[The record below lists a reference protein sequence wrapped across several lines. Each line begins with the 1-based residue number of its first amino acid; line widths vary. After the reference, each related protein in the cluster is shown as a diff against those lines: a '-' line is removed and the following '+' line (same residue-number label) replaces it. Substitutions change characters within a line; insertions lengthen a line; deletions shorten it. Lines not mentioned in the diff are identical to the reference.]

1 MFFTEFTLL
10 FRHFYSLKRQFWLLE
25 KIDSKNAVTEIYV
38 QEILL
43 KVFLYCLECICFVK
57 VTVRSTVSFILVQ
70 ILIFINNIE
79 NAIVN
84 FTHSTFIIFL

>member
-1 MFFTEFTLL
+1 MC
-10 FRHFYSLKRQFWLLE
+10 S
-25 KIDSKNAVTEIYV
+25 
-38 QEILL
+38 
-43 KVFLYCLECICFVK
+43 VK

-84 FTHSTFIIFL
+84 FSHSTFIIFL